1 MYDPFINLPGKFS
14 VNDGTI
20 DFYLRIRTIINKKKN
35 NLRFGCR

>member
-20 DFYLRIRTIINKKKN
+20 DFYLRIKTIIK
-35 NLRFGCR
+35 FI